1 MFSYS
6 VEKMLGCIKPVV
18 ACKRLYDGSVLADGG
33 TLVVVNRDGW
43 FVSAAHVFEVIPLFK
58 RHLQEIKTYEAKL
71 EKLKKI
77 PLKRPKRTR
86 RT

>member
-1 MFSYS
+1 MFSHS
-6 VEKMLGCIKPVV
+6 IEKILGCIKPVV

-58 RHLQEIKTYEAKL
+58 RHLQEIKTYEANSKNS
-71 EKLKKI
+71 
-77 PLKRPKRTR
+77 KRSL
-86 RT
+86 